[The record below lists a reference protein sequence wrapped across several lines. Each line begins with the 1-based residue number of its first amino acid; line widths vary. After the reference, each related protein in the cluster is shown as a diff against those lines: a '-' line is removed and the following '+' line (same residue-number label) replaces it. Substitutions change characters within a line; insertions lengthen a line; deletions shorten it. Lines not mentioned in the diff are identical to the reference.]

1 MARGSKNV
9 LDCRLSGIKL
19 VAAFLY
25 CGYRNQTK
33 SSPDKMSMTSPPQT
47 KPRLSTILS
56 AGHFFKVMQTCL
68 FLFLRLAEAAQ
79 TRTDQ
84 LLSWRVGV
92 DLPFMCHICTLS
104 VNHVSKCTSHL
115 PDHPCSC
122 KVPAYFQ
129 L

>member
-1 MARGSKNV
+1 MQEEVEDGWGGIWTGQVTGDIEEMARGSKNV

-56 AGHFFKVMQTCL
+56 AGHFFK
-68 FLFLRLAEAAQ
+68 
-79 TRTDQ
+79 
-84 LLSWRVGV
+84 
-92 DLPFMCHICTLS
+92 
-104 VNHVSKCTSHL
+104 
-115 PDHPCSC
+115 
-122 KVPAYFQ
+122 
-129 L
+129 